1 MSELIFP
8 IQPGLCGDSMR
19 TVMVY
24 WALGLVLVVMI
35 DSLQFGEIFS
45 GPADGSRLFPFV
57 SVAILLP

>member
-24 WALGLVLVVMI
+24 WALGLVLDVMVG
-35 DSLQFGEIFS
+35 SLVIGAIFS
-45 GPADGSRLFPFV
+45 GGDL
-57 SVAILLP
+57 